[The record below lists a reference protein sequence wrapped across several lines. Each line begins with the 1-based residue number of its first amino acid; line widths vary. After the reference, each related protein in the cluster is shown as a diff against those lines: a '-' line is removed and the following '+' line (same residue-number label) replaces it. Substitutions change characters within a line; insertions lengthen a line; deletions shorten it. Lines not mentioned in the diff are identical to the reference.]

1 MVLAATFSIVSLGM
15 GMRIWC
21 HEGESLR
28 SQNAIVLLFLSGEM
42 AATFM
47 WRVGGGDGSPQ
58 SRKSWVKRGWLIGL
72 EVEGHGWRMKR

>member
-42 AATFM
+42 AATLM
-47 WRVGGGDGSPQ
+47 WEWVVVMAILKELDQEGLADRVRSGG
-58 SRKSWVKRGWLIGL
+58 
-72 EVEGHGWRMKR
+72 